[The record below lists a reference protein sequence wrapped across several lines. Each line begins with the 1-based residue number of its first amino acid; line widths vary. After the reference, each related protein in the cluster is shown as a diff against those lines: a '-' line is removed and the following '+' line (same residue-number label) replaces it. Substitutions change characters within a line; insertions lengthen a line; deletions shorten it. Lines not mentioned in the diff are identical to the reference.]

1 MIERAYRF
9 GEALGLAVWGMD
21 EAGPYTTT
29 PYPGSSW
36 HQQQHPKRYPH
47 Q

>member
-1 MIERAYRF
+1 MIEPAYRF
-9 GEALGLAVWGMD
+9 GEALGVAVWGMD

-29 PYPGSSW
+29 PSPGSSW